1 MLSVMW
7 LFTPFLWDWIALESC
22 DWENSSLSTQALR
35 STHTPSPLFTF
46 RYPGFS
52 LNKVCLSSH
61 EYPYFTIHVIRLPFP
76 SHFRVEKRLHFDV
89 WRPNLYLCL
98 LDEIKLVLSNILS
111 VIVLFD
117 ILSLIQ
123 DFFFHGPESCATTQG
138 SLFRKLWF
146 GIMFCCHHLEIR
158 INFLTKTPYLYLAL
172 SPTRHLAGLGI
183 TTYKFIVH

>member
-89 WRPNLYLCL
+89 WRPNLYPCL

-123 DFFFHGPESCATTQG
+123 DFFSWAWELCNHTGLPIQEA
-138 SLFRKLWF
+138 LIWYNVL
-146 GIMFCCHHLEIR
+146 
-158 INFLTKTPYLYLAL
+158 L
-172 SPTRHLAGLGI
+172 SPSWNLH
-183 TTYKFIVH
+183 